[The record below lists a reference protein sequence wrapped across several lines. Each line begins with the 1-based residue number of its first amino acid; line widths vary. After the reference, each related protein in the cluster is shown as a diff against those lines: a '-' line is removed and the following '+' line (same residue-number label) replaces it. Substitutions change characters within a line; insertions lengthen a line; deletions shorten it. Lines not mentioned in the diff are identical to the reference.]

1 MTPMLRTSLSALLA
15 ASVAL
20 PSAALAQSNP
30 PPGGYAAA
38 PGTAAPA
45 GSAPPTG
52 PYQDPALN
60 PPAGYTPQDA
70 QQDSSTQA
78 QAQDRTYAAYTE
90 RWAAANCIRQQEN
103 NAAAGTVIGGIL
115 GAVIGSNIAR
125 GPARGAGAVVGAGL
139 GAVAG
144 NAIGRDANGGS
155 CPPGFVLRPGPVVYA
170 PPPAVVYAAPGWYNP
185 WIWYD
190 GRWIYRPYPYH
201 RYWRGYLR

>member
-20 PSAALAQSNP
+20 PAAALAQSKP

-38 PGTAAPA
+38 PGTAAPT
-45 GSAPPTG
+45 PPTG

-70 QQDSSTQA
+70 QRDSSTQA
-78 QAQDRTYAAYTE
+78 QVQDRAYATYTE
-90 RWAAANCIRQQEN
+90 QWAAANCVRQQEN

-144 NAIGRDANGGS
+144 NAIARDANGGS
-155 CPPGFVLRPGPVVYA
+155 CPPGFVLRPRAVVYA
-170 PPPAVVYAAPGWYNP
+170 PPPSVVYAAPGWYNP

-201 RYWRGYLR
+201 RYWRGHPR